1 MMIDITSGIAYGFAS
16 VVALLVIGALLWIMF
31 IPFVNGMGD
40 QLEVYRADG
49 SATKQTLETYRLAQ
63 TMYQYGV
70 PIFILLIALYY
81 AIDRALLKKKEEAY
95 G

>member
-1 MMIDITSGIAYGFAS
+1 MIARTSGIAYGFAS
-16 VVALLVIGALLWIMF
+16 VIALLVIGALLWIMF

-40 QLEVYRADG
+40 QIEVYRADG
-49 SATKQTLETYRLAQ
+49 SLTKQTLETYRLAQ
-63 TMYQYGV
+63 TMYEYGV
-70 PIFILLIALYY
+70 PIFLLLIALYY